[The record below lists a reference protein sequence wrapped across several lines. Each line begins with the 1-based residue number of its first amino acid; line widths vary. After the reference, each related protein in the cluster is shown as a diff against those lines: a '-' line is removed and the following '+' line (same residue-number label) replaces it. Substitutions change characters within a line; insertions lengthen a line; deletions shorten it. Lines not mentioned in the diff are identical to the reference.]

1 MKKTNLIKG
10 KPRKGIN
17 HLLNPINLSV
27 GMARLFSVLII
38 SLLFATM
45 TNVGAVSAQTFLFK
59 FGTFGT
65 GEGQFNGGAF
75 ALSVDSSGNIYVADR
90 DNNRIQKFDK
100 DGNFLRMWGFG
111 VRDGKNEFQICTNST
126 KPCRA
131 GIQGRG
137 DGQFKVAIGVA
148 ADSSGNVYVVD
159 SQFSNNL
166 NDTVRIEAFNSQG
179 NFLFKFGTPG
189 SGNGQFKGPAGI
201 STDGKINIYVVDAFN
216 NRIQV
221 FDASGNFL
229 FKFGSPGGGDGQF
242 KFPSGVAVDVAGN
255 IIVVDQDNNRVQK
268 FDSNGNF
275 LLKFGSVGS
284 GDGQFDIPEF
294 VAVDREGNI
303 YVSDRLNHRVQLFDP
318 SGNFLFKFGSAGSG
332 DGQFSEGAG
341 PFGIAVDNK
350 SGKIYVADTF
360 NNRIQVFGG
369 GGQGGGEEPDLDGD
383 GIVNEL
389 DIDSDNDG
397 IPNSIELPAELL
409 GAGSLVEVSQI
420 EEGILDNPDED
431 GIPNELDLDSDGDG
445 IPDVI
450 EAGAEDEDGDGM
462 IDDFTDVNGNGLA
475 DIVEEALGGLP
486 LPLPDT
492 DGDGVPDFLDSN
504 SDGDRP
510 TDVREAGGVDD
521 NGDGILDDLLDENGD
536 GLADS
541 VQTSAGGEPLPLL
554 DLDEDGV
561 PDFQDSNQA
570 TGGEG
575 GGGSGGCSIASAGA
589 TPSIPLYLLLLV
601 LVVMR
606 RMWRRYGNKN

>member
-1 MKKTNLIKG
+1 MIKSTLMKRFLIG
-10 KPRKGIN
+10 IKPLKDCSIKVST
-17 HLLNPINLSV
+17 IV
-27 GMARLFSVLII
+27 KLFIFVIL
-38 SLLFATM
+38 SLLLATM
-45 TNVGAVSAQTFLFK
+45 INVGVASAQTFLFK
-59 FGTFGT
+59 FGSPGS
-65 GEGQFNGGAF
+65 GEGQYNVPL

-111 VRDGKNEFQICTNST
+111 VQDGKNEFQICTNST

-131 GIQGRG
+131 GIGGRG
-137 DGQFKVAIGVA
+137 DGQFGLTNGVA
-148 ADSSGNVYVVD
+148 ADISGNVYILD
-159 SQFSNNL
+159 NGRFGSEPS
-166 NDTVRIEAFNSQG
+166 RIQVFNSQG
-179 NFLFKFGTPG
+179 NFLFKFG
-189 SGNGQFKGPAGI
+189 SGGLGI
-201 STDGKINIYVVDAFN
+201 STDGKINIYVADFIN

-221 FDASGNFL
+221 FDATGKFL
-229 FKFGSPGGGDGQF
+229 FQFGAFGTGNGQF
-242 KFPSGVAVDVAGN
+242 RLPHDVVVDFAGN
-255 IIVVDQDNNRVQK
+255 IIVVDEEINRVQK

-275 LLKFGSVGS
+275 LLKFGTMGS
-284 GDGQFDIPEF
+284 GDGQFNHPRG

-303 YVSDRLNHRVQLFDP
+303 YVLDTLNSRVQLFDP

-332 DGQFSEGAG
+332 DGQFTGLGAI
-341 PFGIAVDNK
+341 GIDVDNK

-360 NNRIQVFGG
+360 NHRIQVFGG
-369 GGQGGGEEPDLDGD
+369 FGQGGGEEPDIDADG
-383 GIVNEL
+383 VPNEL

-450 EAGAEDEDGDGM
+450 EAGGEDEDGDGI
-462 IDDFTDVNGNGLA
+462 IDGFTDVNENGLA

-486 LPLPDT
+486 LPLTDT

-606 RMWRRYGNKN
+606 RLWRRYGNKN

>member
-1 MKKTNLIKG
+1 
-10 KPRKGIN
+10 
-17 HLLNPINLSV
+17 
-27 GMARLFSVLII
+27 
-38 SLLFATM
+38 
-45 TNVGAVSAQTFLFK
+45 
-59 FGTFGT
+59 
-65 GEGQFNGGAF
+65 
-75 ALSVDSSGNIYVADR
+75 VDSSGNIYVADR

-111 VRDGKNEFQICTNST
+111 VQDGKNEFQICTNST

-131 GIQGRG
+131 GIGGRG
-137 DGQFKVAIGVA
+137 DGQFGLTNGVA
-148 ADSSGNVYVVD
+148 ADISGNVYVLD
-159 SQFSNNL
+159 NGRFSSEPS
-166 NDTVRIEAFNSQG
+166 RIQVFNSQG
-179 NFLFKFGTPG
+179 NFLFKFGSDG
-189 SGNGQFKGPAGI
+189 LGI
-201 STDGKINIYVVDAFN
+201 STDGKINIYVADSFN

-221 FDASGNFL
+221 FDATGKFLFQFGSFGTGDGQFRLPGDVAVDSAGNIIVTEIDNHRVQKFDSGGNFL
-229 FKFGSPGGGDGQF
+229 FKFGS
-242 KFPSGVAVDVAGN
+242 
-255 IIVVDQDNNRVQK
+255 
-268 FDSNGNF
+268 
-275 LLKFGSVGS
+275 LGS
-284 GDGQFDIPEF
+284 GDGQFNNPRG
-294 VAVDREGNI
+294 VAVDSLNI
-303 YVSDRLNHRVQLFDP
+303 IHVLDRANQRVQLFDP

-332 DGQFSEGAG
+332 DGQFSGVGAI
-341 PFGIAVDNK
+341 GIAVDKNRFR
-350 SGKIYVADTF
+350 IYVADTF
-360 NNRIQVFGG
+360 NHRIQVFQGISQGEGG
-369 GGQGGGEEPDLDGD
+369 GGTDKDGD
-383 GIVNEL
+383 GVDNEL

-397 IPNSIELPAELL
+397 IPNSIELPAEIL
-409 GAGSLVEVSQI
+409 GAGSPVEVSQI

-450 EAGAEDEDGDGM
+450 EAGGEDEDGDGM
-462 IDDFTDVNGNGLA
+462 IDDFTDANENGLA

-561 PDFQDSNQA
+561 PDFLDSNQA

-575 GGGSGGCSIASAGA
+575 GGGGGGCSIASVGP
-589 TPSIPLYLLLLV
+589 TSSLPLYLLLPV
-601 LVVMR
+601 FVIMR
-606 RMWRRYGNKN
+606 RLWRRYGNKN